1 MVRTISLVQTDVP
14 SEGRLTKIAIL
25 GDEVHLAQDVD
36 VWEFQ
41 LEHGPE
47 REEEDRDVFGS
58 VGNIMSVGQV
68 DRYYLRR
75 TTRRDVSRQPLK
87 WDWCAARGRD

>member
-1 MVRTISLVQTDVP
+1 MP

-68 DRYYLRR
+68 DGYYLRR
-75 TTRRDVSRQPLK
+75 RTRGDETGRECTAAKVGMVYGARSRLT
-87 WDWCAARGRD
+87 R